1 MKSIESLRL
10 LTIMEKIS
18 EVINHHGNGR
28 LTSDEALR
36 IIKEFLLYEVLPKYE
51 INKKPKEL

>member
-1 MKSIESLRL
+1 MESLRL